1 VKINVD
7 FYRET
12 GKWYS
17 EDIIEIDEMYS
28 WDINRDFVSNHQ
40 KVVSGCKE
48 FIIVIEILVSKN
60 DVNIGYK
67 RLIQIQDK

>member
-1 VKINVD
+1 VKINVN
-7 FYRET
+7 FYKET
-12 GKWYS
+12 GKWYA
-17 EDIIEIDEMYS
+17 EDIIEVDEMYS

-48 FIIVIEILVSKN
+48 FIIVIEILESTI

-67 RLIQIQDK
+67 RLIPV